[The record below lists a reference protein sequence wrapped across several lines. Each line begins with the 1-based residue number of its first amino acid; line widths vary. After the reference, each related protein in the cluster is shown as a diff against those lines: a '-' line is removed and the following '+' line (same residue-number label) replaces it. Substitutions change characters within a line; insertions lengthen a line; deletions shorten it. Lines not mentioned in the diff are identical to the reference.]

1 MLFNALWRG
10 KRMEW
15 ILARVWT
22 KQTSLQKIAL
32 PVIPE
37 LQPILHTANLL
48 SSEMIHFV
56 HQVHKFTVVKKIEAL
71 PYLWN
76 YNSRWRTTLR
86 LKSWNAHGMS

>member
-1 MLFNALWRG
+1 MLLLSFQVAGPISAVFRQRALTQYLMLFNALWRG

-22 KQTSLQKIAL
+22 KQTSLNKVAL

-37 LQPILHTANLL
+37 LQSILHTANLL

-56 HQVHKFTVVKKIEAL
+56 HQVKMNE
-71 PYLWN
+71 
-76 YNSRWRTTLR
+76 
-86 LKSWNAHGMS
+86 